1 MFEVGK
7 KYVNINWPNDLYE
20 CVAIHEKKGW
30 LIFNGKPLTYDWTGN
45 WKEYKEPRT
54 ITRWVNVYD
63 TGDELVFGNMWTD
76 EERAIRHGR
85 TAEWGESKYITTFP
99 ITYTEPH

>member
-7 KYVNINWPNDLYE
+7 KYKNINFPNELYE
-20 CVAIHEKKGW
+20 CVAIHGEKGW
-30 LIFNGKPLTYDWTGN
+30 LLFNGKPLTYDWSGN

-63 TGDELVFGNMWTD
+63 KGGELVMGDTYSTK
-76 EERAIRHGR
+76 EEAIRFSSGH
-85 TAEWGESKYITTFP
+85 TLDIIP
-99 ITYTEPH
+99 ITYTEPL